1 MDDEKIVVPVDEVQ
15 SHQDADKSAMPKGTT
30 KQHPTQENGL
40 SYPGQGVWK
49 SKKASFRGAKT
60 SLGMPYPTE
69 QGAQPLV
76 FSLVAHSSLCRCRLL
91 SPR

>member
-49 SKKASFRGAKT
+49 SKKPRFAALRHPWAC
-60 SLGMPYPTE
+60 PI
-69 QGAQPLV
+69 PL
-76 FSLVAHSSLCRCRLL
+76 SKAL
-91 SPR
+91 SPSFSPW